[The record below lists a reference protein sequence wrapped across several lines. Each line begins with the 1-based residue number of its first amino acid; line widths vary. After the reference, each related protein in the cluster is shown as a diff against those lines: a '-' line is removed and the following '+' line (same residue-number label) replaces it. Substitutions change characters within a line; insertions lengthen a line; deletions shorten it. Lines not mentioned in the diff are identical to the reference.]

1 METAISPGTAALAAR
16 APIRQY
22 SARRPYRRTAKL
34 VGALFLTATAAF
46 SVGSSLIASYFT
58 GGSPQASTLLAG
70 VSLEVCAALAGAGI
84 GIAMLPLLRRHNV
97 RLARSYLA
105 LRLLECLAIIG
116 VGACTLATKRELHN
130 YDVLIYPFT
139 ASAGLIL
146 SYLLYTSRLVPRL
159 LSKLGMLGYV
169 VLLVGLPTALMG
181 FADLNAG
188 WGMSFLVP
196 GGLFELFLP
205 LLLLAKGFS
214 VDRADLYAAMGR
226 AR

>member
-1 METAISPGTAALAAR
+1 MDTAISPSTAPLAAR
-16 APIRQY
+16 VPIRRH
-22 SARRPYRRTAKL
+22 SVRRPYRRTAKL
-34 VGALFLTATAAF
+34 VGALFLTATATF

-58 GGSPQASTLLAG
+58 GATPRASTLLAG
-70 VSLEVCAALAGAGI
+70 VSLEMCAALAGAGI

-97 RLARSYLA
+97 RLAHGYLA
-105 LRLLECLAIIG
+105 LRLLECLAIVS
-116 VGACTLATKRELHN
+116 VGAYMLATNRGVHN

-159 LSKLGMLGYV
+159 LSKLGMLGYI
-169 VLLVGLPTALMG
+169 VLLVGIPTALMG

-214 VDRADLYAAMGR
+214 VDRDELDDAKAC

>member
-1 METAISPGTAALAAR
+1 MDTAISPSTAALPAR
-16 APIRQY
+16 APIRRY

-34 VGALFLTATAAF
+34 VGALFLAATATF

-58 GGSPQASTLLAG
+58 RDSTQASTLLAG

-97 RLARSYLA
+97 RLARGYFA
-105 LRLLECLAIIG
+105 LRLLECLAIIS
-116 VGACTLATKRELHN
+116 VGAYMLAANRELHS
-130 YDVLIYPFT
+130 YDLLIYPFT

-146 SYLLYTSRLVPRL
+146 SYLLYISRLVPRL
-159 LSKLGMLGYV
+159 LSQLGMLGYL
-169 VLLVGLPTALMG
+169 VLLVGLPTALIG
-181 FADLNAG
+181 FTDLNAG

-196 GGLFELFLP
+196 GGLFELILP
-205 LLLLAKGFS
+205 LLLLARGFS
-214 VDRADLYAAMGR
+214 VERADLEDAHGQ